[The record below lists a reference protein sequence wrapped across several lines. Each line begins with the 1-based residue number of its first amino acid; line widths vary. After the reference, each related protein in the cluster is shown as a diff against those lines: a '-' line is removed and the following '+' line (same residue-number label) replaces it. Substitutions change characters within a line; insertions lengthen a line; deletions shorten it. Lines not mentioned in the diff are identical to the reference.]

1 MLKKISV
8 IESAMKTNPWMSNIE
23 DSNKEKIIGSL
34 YEKDLVLSKLKISYY
49 SEPDGQVR
57 DKSKQYWNFHIMLL
71 KKN

>member
-1 MLKKISV
+1 
-8 IESAMKTNPWMSNIE
+8 MSNID

-34 YEKDLVLSKLKISYY
+34 YEKNLVLSKLKISYY